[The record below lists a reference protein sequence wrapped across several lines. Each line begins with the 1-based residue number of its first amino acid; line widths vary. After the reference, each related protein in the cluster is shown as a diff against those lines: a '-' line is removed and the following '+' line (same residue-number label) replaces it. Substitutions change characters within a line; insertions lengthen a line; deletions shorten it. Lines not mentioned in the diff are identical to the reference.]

1 MPRAGW
7 CISFSDQGSRS
18 SVPYV
23 HESEWYY
30 RKAMESFF
38 LIILTCFRYKTVSLM
53 KDWRKR
59 HALPFFYWQQII
71 WHHEQFGPLQGQ
83 DMLRSNAGSSRI
95 TKNGSSHECHMI
107 GGAWSA
113 ELSHLSRSC
122 QPCSPCLMLS
132 WLCGIEFRNVYQ
144 SATDPQ
150 ILVGGCV
157 SFCFTY
163 IWEAGVFTVVQKDLG
178 VIIMGAGTWWTGGS
192 MTCFGVI
199 LGWRLW
205 AGYTS
210 KRIKTAKKTG
220 GGGCWQ
226 TLSVP
231 E

>member
-1 MPRAGW
+1 MRANDIIEKRW
-7 CISFSDQGSRS
+7 NR
-18 SVPYV
+18 
-23 HESEWYY
+23 
-30 RKAMESFF
+30 FF

-59 HALPFFYWQQII
+59 HALPVFYWQQII

-113 ELSHLSRSC
+113 ELSHLSWSC

-150 ILVGGCV
+150 ILEGGLCLV
-157 SFCFTY
+157 LFHLHLRSR
-163 IWEAGVFTVVQKDLG
+163 GVYCGAERPGGNNYGGRYMMDRWVYDMLWCNTGPTPLSWIHLKKDQNSKENRRWG
-178 VIIMGAGTWWTGGS
+178 VLANT
-192 MTCFGVI
+192 
-199 LGWRLW
+199 
-205 AGYTS
+205 
-210 KRIKTAKKTG
+210 
-220 GGGCWQ
+220 
-226 TLSVP
+226 
-231 E
+231 